1 MDEPSSHVDWSA
13 GAVELLTEQRAWPEL
28 DRPRRAAVS
37 AFGASG
43 TNAHVIVEQGPEL
56 ESEIEDRPDSEPS
69 GLVPWVV
76 SGRTE
81 AALRAQAERL
91 RAFVIEHPGLDVAD
105 TAYSLLRSRTA
116 FEHRAVVV
124 AGDRAELLGGLEA
137 LASGGVAPGVVSGV
151 GVAGRRA
158 VFVFPGQGSQ
168 WLGMAAGLWESS
180 SVFGERMVEC
190 ERALDPFVDW
200 SLSAVVRGE
209 AGAPGFE
216 RVDVV
221 QPVLFAVMV
230 SLAELWRSCGVEPAA
245 VVGHSQGEI
254 AAAAVCGA
262 LSLEDA
268 ARVVALRSKALGVLA
283 GRGGMVSVALPVDG
297 VLGRLGEGLSVAA
310 VNGPLSTVV
319 SGDVEAL
326 EELLASCEAD
336 GVRAR
341 RIPVDYASH
350 SAHVERIREE
360 LLELLEPVCPRS
372 GRVPFYSAVTAEV
385 VDGSAL
391 DAGYWY
397 TNLRQTVDFH
407 GATKALLADGF
418 DAFVETS
425 AHPVLTAAVEET
437 VAEMDATAVVLG
449 TLRRN
454 EDEQRRVL
462 LSLGEAFA
470 AGVTVDWTVL
480 PDSLGHRV
488 DLPTYAFQRRRYWL
502 EPGQAGVTDA
512 AGLGLEGLGHGLLG
526 AMVPVPESDG
536 VVLTGS
542 VSLRSHPWLAGH
554 AVFGTP
560 LLPGTAFVDMA
571 LRAGAAVGAD
581 ALEELVLEAPLLLP
595 EADDVRLHVSVA
607 GADESG
613 RRAVAVRS
621 RSGEDWTVHA
631 RGVVAPPVAGE
642 PAATVGAWP
651 PVGAE
656 KVDVSALYEEF
667 AAAGY
672 DYGPL
677 FQGVQAVWRRDG
689 EVFAEVGLP
698 QGGGDGFAV
707 HPALLDAALHSLVLI
722 DPAADGVGEPRLP
735 FSWTG
740 VSLASSDVT
749 ALRVRLATTDDG
761 GVSLSAVD
769 TAGRPVVSVESLVL
783 RAVNTEQLRVGR
795 QEGLYRLEWQ
805 PAPGGP
811 VQATTDRSVILGA
824 DPDLAALGESVPDV
838 VVAPFTAGDV
848 APEGLAEQAR
858 TVTRRALTLMQQ
870 FLADERLASTR
881 LVFLTRGAV
890 ATRPGDDV
898 ADLINAPVWGL
909 VRSAQREHP
918 DRLWLVDGADEAL
931 AANLALGEEP
941 QSAVRDGV
949 VFVPRLVRHD
959 PFSVNTTTGFGRE
972 AGTVLITGGTGTVGA
987 LIARHLVTE
996 HGIRHLLLTSRR
1008 GRQAPGAAELVTE
1021 LEAIGAQVTMAACDA
1036 ADREALATVLAA
1048 IPPDRPLTG
1057 VIHAAGVLDDATITG
1072 LTPDRLD
1079 RVLRPK
1085 IDAALNLHDLTQD
1098 HHLDAF
1104 VLFSSAAGVLGS
1116 PGQGN
1121 YAAANAFLDALAAHR
1136 TAGGLPAQSLPWGLW
1151 SERSELTASLSDA
1164 ERERTG
1170 RSGVLGLS
1178 SQEALALF
1186 DAARSSGEP
1195 VLVPIRLDHA
1205 ALRRQDVPPVLW
1217 HEVRRPGHA
1226 GPGSARPAAA
1236 SARERLLG
1244 LPEEERRA
1252 GLLDLVRTHVAA
1264 VLGHST
1270 TGSVTAERAFKELG
1284 FDSLTAVQLRNQLAA
1299 ATGVKLPP
1307 TVVFDHP
1314 NPAALAAHLGGE
1326 LFDGGPDPDSAAVL
1340 QELDRLETA
1349 LLSSMSRLPDPEHVS
1364 SRLRALAA
1372 KVAGTGGDST
1382 DIDPE
1387 IASATADELL
1397 GLIDKEFGSV

>member
-1 MDEPSSHVDWSA
+1 
-13 GAVELLTEQRAWPEL
+13 
-28 DRPRRAAVS
+28 
-37 AFGASG
+37 
-43 TNAHVIVEQGPEL
+43 
-56 ESEIEDRPDSEPS
+56 
-69 GLVPWVV
+69 
-76 SGRTE
+76 
-81 AALRAQAERL
+81 
-91 RAFVIEHPGLDVAD
+91 
-105 TAYSLLRSRTA
+105 
-116 FEHRAVVV
+116 
-124 AGDRAELLGGLEA
+124 
-137 LASGGVAPGVVSGV
+137 
-151 GVAGRRA
+151 
-158 VFVFPGQGSQ
+158 
-168 WLGMAAGLWESS
+168 
-180 SVFGERMVEC
+180 
-190 ERALDPFVDW
+190 
-200 SLSAVVRGE
+200 
-209 AGAPGFE
+209 
-216 RVDVV
+216 
-221 QPVLFAVMV
+221 
-230 SLAELWRSCGVEPAA
+230 
-245 VVGHSQGEI
+245 
-254 AAAAVCGA
+254 
-262 LSLEDA
+262 
-268 ARVVALRSKALGVLA
+268 
-283 GRGGMVSVALPVDG
+283 
-297 VLGRLGEGLSVAA
+297 
-310 VNGPLSTVV
+310 
-319 SGDVEAL
+319 
-326 EELLASCEAD
+326 
-336 GVRAR
+336 
-341 RIPVDYASH
+341 
-350 SAHVERIREE
+350 
-360 LLELLEPVCPRS
+360 
-372 GRVPFYSAVTAEV
+372 
-385 VDGSAL
+385 
-391 DAGYWY
+391 
-397 TNLRQTVDFH
+397 DFH
-407 GATKALLADGF
+407 GATRALLADGF
-418 DAFVETS
+418 DAFIETS
-425 AHPVLTAAVEET
+425 AHPVLTAAIEETVEET
-437 VAEMDATAVVLG
+437 DAAAVVLG

-480 PDSLGHRV
+480 PDSHGHRV

-502 EPGQAGVTDA
+502 EPVQAGVTDA

-526 AMVPVPESDG
+526 AMVPVPDSDD

-542 VSLRSHPWLAGH
+542 VSLRSHPWLAEH

-560 LLPGTAFVDMA
+560 LLPGTAVVDMA
-571 LRAGAAVGAD
+571 LRAGAEVGAG

-595 EADDVRLHVSVA
+595 DADDVRLHVSVA

-613 RRAVAVRS
+613 RRAVVVRS

-631 RGVVAPPVAGE
+631 RGVVAPPVGGGSV
-642 PAATVGAWP
+642 ATVDAWP
-651 PVGAE
+651 PAGAE

-689 EVFAEVGLP
+689 EVFAEVELP

-722 DPAADGVGEPRLP
+722 DPDADGVGEPRLP

-749 ALRVRLATTDDG
+749 ALRVRLSATDDG

-769 TAGRPVVSVESLVL
+769 TAGRPAVSVESLVL

-795 QEGLYRLEWQ
+795 QESLYRLEWQ
-805 PAPGGP
+805 PAPVGP
-811 VQATTDRSVILGA
+811 VRATTDRSVILGT
-824 DPDLAALGESVPDV
+824 DVDLAALGECVPDV
-838 VVAPFTAGDV
+838 VVAPFTAG

-858 TVTRRALTLMQQ
+858 TVTQRALTLMQQ

-881 LVFLTRGAV
+881 LVFLTHGAV

-941 QSAVRDGV
+941 QSAVRDGA

-959 PFSVNTTTGFGRE
+959 TSSLDTTTGLGGE
-972 AGTVLITGGTGTVGA
+972 TGTVLITGGTGTIGA
-987 LIARHLVTE
+987 LTARHLVTE
-996 HGIRHLLLTSRR
+996 HGVRHLLLTSRR
-1008 GRQAPGAAELVTE
+1008 GQQAPGAAELVTE
-1021 LEAIGAQVTMAACDA
+1021 LEAIGAQVTLAACDA
-1036 ADREALATVLAA
+1036 ADREALATALAA

-1072 LTPDRLD
+1072 LTPDQLD

-1085 IDAALNLHDLTQD
+1085 IDAALNLHDLTQH

-1121 YAAANAFLDALAAHR
+1121 YAAANVFLDALAAHR
-1136 TAGGLPAQSLPWGLW
+1136 AAGGLPAQSLPWGLW

-1178 SQEALALF
+1178 PGEALALF

-1195 VLVPIRLDHA
+1195 VLVPIRLDHV

-1217 HEVRRPGHA
+1217 HEVRRPGA
-1226 GPGSARPAAA
+1226 ARPAAA

-1314 NPAALAAHLGGE
+1314 TPAALAARLGGE
-1326 LFDGGPDPDSAAVL
+1326 LFDEGPDPDSVAVL
-1340 QELDRLETA
+1340 QELDRLESA

-1372 KVAGTGGDST
+1372 KVALTGGDST
-1382 DIDPE
+1382 DIDQE

>member
-1 MDEPSSHVDWSA
+1 
-13 GAVELLTEQRAWPEL
+13 
-28 DRPRRAAVS
+28 
-37 AFGASG
+37 
-43 TNAHVIVEQGPEL
+43 
-56 ESEIEDRPDSEPS
+56 
-69 GLVPWVV
+69 
-76 SGRTE
+76 
-81 AALRAQAERL
+81 
-91 RAFVIEHPGLDVAD
+91 
-105 TAYSLLRSRTA
+105 
-116 FEHRAVVV
+116 
-124 AGDRAELLGGLEA
+124 
-137 LASGGVAPGVVSGV
+137 
-151 GVAGRRA
+151 
-158 VFVFPGQGSQ
+158 
-168 WLGMAAGLWESS
+168 
-180 SVFGERMVEC
+180 
-190 ERALDPFVDW
+190 
-200 SLSAVVRGE
+200 
-209 AGAPGFE
+209 
-216 RVDVV
+216 
-221 QPVLFAVMV
+221 
-230 SLAELWRSCGVEPAA
+230 
-245 VVGHSQGEI
+245 
-254 AAAAVCGA
+254 
-262 LSLEDA
+262 
-268 ARVVALRSKALGVLA
+268 
-283 GRGGMVSVALPVDG
+283 
-297 VLGRLGEGLSVAA
+297 
-310 VNGPLSTVV
+310 
-319 SGDVEAL
+319 
-326 EELLASCEAD
+326 
-336 GVRAR
+336 
-341 RIPVDYASH
+341 
-350 SAHVERIREE
+350 
-360 LLELLEPVCPRS
+360 
-372 GRVPFYSAVTAEV
+372 
-385 VDGSAL
+385 
-391 DAGYWY
+391 
-397 TNLRQTVDFH
+397 
-407 GATKALLADGF
+407 
-418 DAFVETS
+418 
-425 AHPVLTAAVEET
+425 VLTASIEESLEEADT
-437 VAEMDATAVVLG
+437 SAVVLG

-480 PDSLGHRV
+480 SDGPGRRV
-488 DLPTYAFQRRRYWL
+488 DLPTYAFQRERYWL
-502 EPGQAGVTDA
+502 EPVQAEVTDA

-526 AMVPVPESDG
+526 ARIPVPDSDG

-542 VSLRSHPWLAGH
+542 VSLRSHPWIAEH

-560 LLPGTAFVDMA
+560 LMPGTAFVDMA
-571 LRAGAAVGAD
+571 LRAGAEVGAS
-581 ALEELVLEAPLLLP
+581 AVEELVLEAPLLLP
-595 EADDVRLHVSVA
+595 DEDDVRLHVSVG

-613 RRAVAVRS
+613 RRAVVVRS

-631 RGVVAPPVAGE
+631 RGVVAPPVGGE
-642 PAATVGAWP
+642 SVATVDAWP
-651 PVGAE
+651 PAGAE
-656 KVDVSALYEEF
+656 KLDVSALYEEF

-689 EVFAEVGLP
+689 EVFAEVELT

-722 DPAADGVGEPRLP
+722 DPDADGVGEPRLP

-740 VSLASSDVT
+740 VFLASSDVT
-749 ALRVRLATTDDG
+749 ALRVRLAATDDG

-769 TAGRPVVSVESLVL
+769 TAGRPAVSVESLVL
-783 RAVNTEQLRVGR
+783 RAVSTEQLRVGW
-795 QEGLYRLEWQ
+795 QESLYRLEWQ
-805 PAPGGP
+805 PAPVGP
-811 VQATTDRSVILGA
+811 VRATTDRSVILGA
-824 DPDLAALGESVPDV
+824 DVDLAALGERLPDV
-838 VVAPFTAGDV
+838 VVAPFKAGDM

-858 TVTRRALTLMQQ
+858 TATQRALTLMQQ

-881 LVFLTRGAV
+881 LVFLTHGAV

-918 DRLWLVDGADEAL
+918 DRLWLVDGADETL
-931 AANLALGEEP
+931 AANLAMGEEP
-941 QSAVRDGV
+941 QSAVRDGA

-959 PFSVNTTTGFGRE
+959 TSSLDTVTDFGGE

-987 LIARHLVTE
+987 LMARHLVTE
-996 HGIRHLLLTSRR
+996 HGVRHLLLTSRR
-1008 GRQAPGAAELVTE
+1008 GRQAPDAQELAAE

-1036 ADREALATVLAA
+1036 ADREALAAAIAA
-1048 IPPDRPLTG
+1048 IPADRPLTG
-1057 VIHAAGVLDDATITG
+1057 VIHAAGILDDATITG
-1072 LTPDRLD
+1072 LTRHQLD

-1085 IDAALNLHDLTQD
+1085 IDAAVNLHDLTQD

-1121 YAAANAFLDALAAHR
+1121 YAAANVFLDALAAHR
-1136 TAGGLPAQSLPWGLW
+1136 AAGGLPAQSLPWGLW

-1164 ERERTG
+1164 EREGTG

-1178 SQEALALF
+1178 SGEALALF
-1186 DAARSSGEP
+1186 DAARRSGEP

-1205 ALRRQDVPPVLW
+1205 VLRSQDVPPVLW

-1236 SARERLLG
+1236 SVRERLLG

-1252 GLLDLVRTHVAA
+1252 CLFDLVRTHVAA

-1270 TGSVTAERAFKELG
+1270 TGSVTVERAFKDLG

-1314 NPAALAAHLGGE
+1314 TPGALAEHLGGE
-1326 LFDGGPDPDSAAVL
+1326 LFDAGPDPDSVAVL
-1340 QELDRLETA
+1340 QELDRLESA

-1372 KVAGTGGDST
+1372 KVAGADGGSP
-1382 DIDPE
+1382 DIDQE